1 MRAGVYADGV
11 KAPSLRGTFRVVLA
25 VVMIGMGM
33 LHLVQPD
40 GFVKTVPHFLPA
52 PLALVIVSGVFE
64 ILGGVGLLVPVAR
77 RPASLG
83 LVALYFAVFPANL
96 NMALNNVQPA
106 SHHVPVGL
114 LWLRLPFQIVLI
126 AWALWVGREDVV
138 RGEDASRSLP

>member
-1 MRAGVYADGV
+1 M
-11 KAPSLRGTFRVVLA
+11 KAPPLRGTCRVILA

-40 GFVKTVPHFLPA
+40 GFVKTVPPFLPA

-64 ILGGVGLLVPVAR
+64 ILGGVGLLVPVLR
-77 RPASLG
+77 RAASLG

-96 NMALNNVQPA
+96 NMAMNDIQPA
-106 SHHVPVGL
+106 GSHVAPAL

-126 AWALWVGREDVV
+126 LWALWVGREDVV
-138 RGEDASRSLP
+138 RGEHASRPLP